1 MLLLLVV
8 AVVPLLLLVVLVVTV
23 TMYVYKCA
31 MYAWACKLG
40 DKYLS
45 LPVATLP
52 AP

>member
-1 MLLLLVV
+1 MV
-8 AVVPLLLLVVLVVTV
+8 AVVLLLLVVLVVTV
-23 TMYVYKCA
+23 TMYVYICA

-52 AP
+52 APYIVP